1 MINNIKLFFKGFII
15 GIANIIPGVSGGTL
29 AISLGIYEKLIK
41 ILSNLFQDFKEN
53 LKFLIPI
60 ILGAVSSLLILSK
73 LINYCLN
80 KFEIQTI
87 LFFIGLI
94 IGGIPLI
101 TRKAKVKKIKI
112 RYIIS
117 FLVPFIFIISLIFL
131 NNGFSNVDLNKI
143 NALDALMLFFVGVI
157 AAATMI
163 IPGIS
168 GSFVLMLLGYYKPII
183 KIISDLT
190 NFSHLYHNM
199 LILIPLAIGIL
210 IGIVLV
216 SKLINYLLKKHEKVT
231 YFAILGFI
239 FSSIVSIVI
248 NITSFTLIGFAVGLL
263 FMALGFVITYK
274 ISE

>member
-199 LILIPLAIGIL
+199 LILIPLGIGIL